1 MAKFEKLSRRE
12 RQILDVL
19 YRLGQGNAREVQEA
33 LPDAPGYSSI
43 RTHLKKLV
51 DKEFV
56 GVREEGMKYL
66 YFPLLDH
73 DDASKSVLSN
83 VVETFFGGEP
93 ALAVNQLINMKLD
106 DITDE
111 ELNDIEEL
119 IKAKRASKQ
128 NKK

>member
-19 YRLGQGNAREVQEA
+19 YRLGQANAREVQDA

-66 YFPLLDH
+66 YYPVLDH

-93 ALAVNQLINMKLD
+93 ALAVNQLLNMKLD
-106 DITDE
+106 EITDE
-111 ELNDIEEL
+111 ELDDIEKL
-119 IKAKRASKQ
+119 IKATRAE
-128 NKK
+128 KKK

>member
-1 MAKFEKLSRRE
+1 
-12 RQILDVL
+12 
-19 YRLGQGNAREVQEA
+19 LGQANAREVQDA

-66 YFPLLDH
+66 YYPVLDH

-93 ALAVNQLINMKLD
+93 ALAVNQLLNMKLD
-106 DITDE
+106 EITDE
-111 ELNDIEEL
+111 ELDDIEKL
-119 IKAKRASKQ
+119 IKATRAE
-128 NKK
+128 KKK

>member
-19 YRLGQGNAREVQEA
+19 YRLEQGNAREVLEA
-33 LPDAPGYSSI
+33 LPDAPGYSSV

-56 GVREEGMKYL
+56 GVKEEGMKYI
-66 YFPLLDH
+66 YYPLLDH
-73 DDASKSVLSN
+73 DNASKSVLSN
-83 VVETFFGGEP
+83 VVETFFGGAP

-106 DITDE
+106 DISDAELDE
-111 ELNDIEEL
+111 IEQL
-119 IKAKRASKQ
+119 IKEKRASK
-128 NKK
+128 KDS

>member
-19 YRLGQGNAREVQEA
+19 YRLEQGSAREVLEA
-33 LPDAPGYSSI
+33 MPDAPGYSSV

-56 GVREEGMKYL
+56 GVKEEGMKYL
-66 YFPLLDH
+66 YYPLLDH
-73 DDASKSVLSN
+73 EHASKSVLSN

-93 ALAVNQLINMKLD
+93 TLAVNQLIDMKLD
-106 DITDE
+106 EISDE
-111 ELNDIEEL
+111 DLNEIEKL
-119 IKAKRASKQ
+119 IKAKRASK
-128 NKK
+128 KK